1 MKKLYAL
8 LFFSFF
14 LNLNHVCAQDETQK
28 KIIISQYKR
37 KAEIEVFKNF
47 IKAKQKAMRDSAL
60 AKSKVNDW
68 KIELTDKN
76 GSVSKLFGISTQG
89 NPLYYKFQ
97 NLGAAT
103 TSRVTN
109 LRAGGTL
116 GLNLTGN
123 NIQFAE
129 WDNGSPRLTHNMLQG
144 RVEFIDTTPIENHAT
159 HIAGTMIG
167 SDALGTNSQGIAYG
181 GTLRAYDSYDDLYEA
196 LVEATEEGRLLS
208 NHSYA
213 SDALSLFE
221 DEFGKYNYF
230 SYWVDL
236 IQEYAPYYLSVWGAG
251 NDRYDLSPYVNPSKN
266 GYDLLSYWNVAKN
279 GVVVGAVHQVTNYV
293 DANSVQMS
301 YFSNY
306 GPTDDGRIK
315 PDITTK
321 GVDVLSCV
329 ETSDT
334 ALSPES
340 GTSTATP
347 VVTGTLGLLQ
357 EHYFNTNGNYMKAAT
372 AKGLILHTADEAGTN
387 LGPDYRFGWGLL
399 NAEKAATTIT
409 NNQSSSLV
417 QELTLNQGE
426 TYTLQVKTQSN
437 STPLMASI
445 SWTDPAGNEITNT
458 IVDDTTPALVNDLD
472 IRITKN
478 SSTYFP
484 WKLGGITNPTAAA
497 IQADNIVDPFEKI
510 ELNSPLTNDYYTI
523 AVTHKGNLL
532 FGSQDFSLIVTG
544 IDVDCPASSSIDV
557 TNVNQTS
564 ATVNWTALNTPPTN
578 GYQYEVRTSG
588 SPGSGATGLVTSNTT
603 SSSTIST
610 NLSGL
615 SPNTFYNFYLK
626 ANCDANNTST
636 WTSNSFKT
644 CKVVNGI
651 ATMQYE
657 DNGWSYYSL
666 NSIPT
671 DILFGIEKTPIG
683 TGANTN
689 LFNAEVQIVENN
701 CFDNGNNYFI
711 KSSTTEA
718 TIAANSYFNII
729 VTSSIKPN
737 GFVNIRWM
745 TDVNHPS
752 IITNVA
758 TDFQT
763 TNGSSQVSP
772 VMYLKKV
779 NSKLNLPNNLRDNGV
794 GIYYAVELLT
804 QSPGTGFIGDNQ
816 YIQFNN
822 VTTIEG
828 TGAGIF
834 VRVSSLPNTDAVYD
848 TPAINSQVAKKG
860 NIRFNST
867 TNTFEGHNGT
877 DWVPMH

>member
-1 MKKLYAL
+1 M
-8 LFFSFF
+8 
-14 LNLNHVCAQDETQK
+14 
-28 KIIISQYKR
+28 
-37 KAEIEVFKNF
+37 
-47 IKAKQKAMRDSAL
+47 
-60 AKSKVNDW
+60 
-68 KIELTDKN
+68 
-76 GSVSKLFGISTQG
+76 
-89 NPLYYKFQ
+89 
-97 NLGAAT
+97 
-103 TSRVTN
+103 
-109 LRAGGTL
+109 
-116 GLNLTGN
+116 
-123 NIQFAE
+123 
-129 WDNGSPRLTHNMLQG
+129 
-144 RVEFIDTTPIENHAT
+144 
-159 HIAGTMIG
+159 
-167 SDALGTNSQGIAYG
+167 
-181 GTLRAYDSYDDLYEA
+181 YEA

-213 SDALSLFE
+213 SDALSLYE
-221 DEFGKYNYF
+221 DEFGKYNII

-266 GYDLLSYWNVAKN
+266 GYDLLSYWNVTKN
-279 GVVVGAVHQVTNYV
+279 GVVVGAVHQVNNYV

-321 GVDVLSCV
+321 GVDVVSCV

-334 ALSPES
+334 ALLPQS
-340 GTSTATP
+340 GTSTAAP
-347 VVTGTLGLLQ
+347 VVTATLGLLQ

-387 LGPDYRFGWGLL
+387 PGPDYRFGWGLL

-409 NNQSSSLV
+409 NNQSSSIV

-523 AVTHKGNLL
+523 TVTHKGNLS

-588 SPGSGATGLVTSNTT
+588 SPGSGATGLITTGTVSNITNQV
-603 SSSTIST
+603 
-610 NLSGL
+610 NLSSLTTGTVYAVFVRCL
-615 SPNTFYNFYLK
+615 
-626 ANCDANNTST
+626 CGNNQVST
-636 WTSNSFKT
+636 WTQVSNFET
-644 CKVVNGI
+644 CEYINGT
-651 ATMQYE
+651 AVFVQE
-657 DNGWSYYSL
+657 VDDWSYYAL
-666 NSIPT
+666 PT
-671 DILFGIEKTPIG
+671 APTKYLFAIEKFPVG
-683 TGANTN
+683 TNANTN
-689 LFNAEVQIVENN
+689 AFDATITITDNH
-701 CFDNGNNYFI
+701 CFTNPNYYI
-711 KSSTTEA
+711 KSSGTEA
-718 TIAANSYFNII
+718 ILSTQAFYNIA
-729 VTSSIKPN
+729 VTSAIKPN
-737 GFVNIRWM
+737 GFVNIRWFL
-745 TDVNHPS
+745 DYEHLNQLFDG
-752 IITNVA
+752 A
-758 TDFQT
+758 TDFQG
-763 TNGSSQVSP
+763 TNGSTQVSDI
-772 VMYLKKV
+772 MYLKKI
-779 NSKLNLPNNLRDNGV
+779 NSKLSLPDNLRADGL
-794 GIYYAVELLT
+794 GIYYAVEPLT
-804 QSPGTGFIGDNQ
+804 LSGTGVLFNKS
-816 YIQFNN
+816 YLQFNE
-822 VTTIEG
+822 VTSING
-828 TGAGIF
+828 TGGSAFI
-834 VRVSSLPNTDAVYD
+834 RVTSLPTTNAVYN
-848 TPAINSQVAKKG
+848 TPAPDLTKKG
-860 NIRFNST
+860 NIRFNNLT
-867 TNTFEGHNGT
+867 KTFEGHNGI
-877 DWVPMH
+877 DWIPMH